1 MVVWAEISAFVLA
14 SRFGP
19 IKNVT
24 TIFSLNSKRR
34 RASWVKGLTWP
45 AQQVSVTAKL
55 AVQTYRLTPSWKRCE
70 HEMRTIFKS
79 HQRQLFNLGDWLSFY
94 LCFAYCIRAIS
105 AVMGS
110 ETASNMACIYVTTRS
125 CQSQHASK
133 NIAEHTQ
140 FWRNTAGRRLDI
152 CSHCATFSL
161 AYNHPSNLTHLV
173 HHWTCS
179 AHQNLANYQVIWY
192 RYRSL

>member
-110 ETASNMACIYVTTRS
+110 ETASNMACMLVRGLICNHEKLSIATRE
-125 CQSQHASK
+125 Q
-133 NIAEHTQ
+133 EHSRTYPILEEYRWKKTGSMLTLCYI
-140 FWRNTAGRRLDI
+140 FPRL
-152 CSHCATFSL
+152 
-161 AYNHPSNLTHLV
+161 
-173 HHWTCS
+173 
-179 AHQNLANYQVIWY
+179 
-192 RYRSL
+192 